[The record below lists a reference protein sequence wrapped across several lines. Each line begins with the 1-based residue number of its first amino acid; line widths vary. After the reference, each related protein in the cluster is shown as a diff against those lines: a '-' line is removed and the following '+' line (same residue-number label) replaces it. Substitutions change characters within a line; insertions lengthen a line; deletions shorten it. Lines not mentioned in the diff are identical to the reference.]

1 MASLLDGLSFARFM
15 EVTDGE
21 SATEGKYGIPRFD
34 GSVHHLQEYSFR
46 VRMRALKEK
55 DLDPAEIKKIGPLGI
70 RLVEGLRGPALHIVK
85 QLDPETLASEK
96 GPELIVKKLTETL
109 RPRRQQE
116 ARELYQAGAKEHGP
130 LSRQH
135 GEPMAMFTLRRRT
148 WWSMLQDLD
157 SDIRLPEIILAEQI
171 LQSSKISDDQ
181 ALMVR
186 TVLGNKL
193 TVSGVCDELLNH
205 HGAIHLKERRQATST
220 SWRPRFGGG
229 KHSSKGKG
237 KPWQSYA
244 AYHEETFEGADE
256 AYFGCDYDQTYS
268 EYRPDDGNDA
278 GYYAGYEAEVDYDL
292 YEGED
297 PILNVF
303 AAMVA
308 EGLDENIDQESAEYA
323 AEVLQ
328 AESEAYFTRQQ
339 AQSRGHSGFGGKYE
353 VRGELSLE
361 ERKAR
366 VTALKARTACR
377 RCGQKGHWSGD
388 PTCPKGSSKGKRPAV
403 SSASSSLTSTGKGGK
418 TNAKPGKGSFKP
430 RTVYFAVTDQD
441 PPKVKT
447 GYMAYNGKYSQVPP
461 PKSLAST
468 SALGTAGP
476 PSSLDGVAPTSLTSM
491 LSWTGPKAKPK
502 AKPANASPPSR
513 ATPSTAT
520 TTSSAASSSSL
531 TPTTA
536 TF

>member
-55 DLDPAEIKKIGPLGI
+55 DLDLDPAEIKKVGPLGI

-85 QLDPETLASEK
+85 QLDPETLASDK
-96 GPELIVKKLTETL
+96 GPELIVKKLTEAL

-186 TVLGNKL
+186 TVLGKKL

-205 HGAIHLKERRQATST
+205 HGGIHLKERRQATST
-220 SWRPRFGGG
+220 SWRPRFGG

-256 AYFGCDYDQTYS
+256 AYFGGDYDQAYS
-268 EYRPDDGNDA
+268 EYHPDDGNDA
-278 GYYAGYEAEVDYDL
+278 GYLAGYEAEVDYDL

-308 EGLDENIDQESAEYA
+308 EGLDENVDQE
-323 AEVLQ
+323 
-328 AESEAYFTRQQ
+328 
-339 AQSRGHSGFGGKYE
+339 
-353 VRGELSLE
+353 
-361 ERKAR
+361 KAR

-403 SSASSSLTSTGKGGK
+403 PTTSSSSTSSGKGGK
-418 TNAKPGKGSFKP
+418 TNTKPGKGSSKP
-430 RTVYFAVTDQD
+430 RTVYFAVTDKD
-441 PPKVKT
+441 PPRVKT

-461 PKSLAST
+461 PKSLASS
-468 SALGTAGP
+468 SAPSTAGP

-502 AKPANASPPSR
+502 AKPANTSPPSKT
-513 ATPSTAT
+513 TPPTAT
-520 TTSSAASSSSL
+520 IRHPL
-531 TPTTA
+531 RHPLHP
-536 TF
+536 